1 MDGFGYKLNL
11 KNVSL
16 YAKFKDK
23 IKFFPG
29 TVVVAKC
36 SPPGIID
43 TDLSGSIFIVTDV
56 CLSLDKSDNLK
67 DDEPQPYN
75 LPYYYCRNS
84 SWNGIVFDGDELE
97 AATTPQIINLL
108 KIGLLNN
115 GHIPSRWNED
125 YYKVNIYK

>member
-43 TDLSGSIFIVTDV
+43 EDLSGSIFIVTDV
-56 CLSLDKSDNLK
+56 CLSLDKSDNLE

-75 LPYYYCRNS
+75 LPYYYCKNS
-84 SWNGIVFDGDELE
+84 SWDGIVFDGDELE
-97 AATTPQIINLL
+97 AATTPQIIGLL

-115 GHIPSRWNED
+115 GDIPSTWKDD